1 VSGTYFQVDLQELEQ
16 LISDLGSADQL
27 MSDALN
33 AMKSTGGSTSIGTSE
48 LDQACGDFQ
57 NAWQYGLGKLGDAIK
72 GTLDGVKQNQKVY
85 SQVEN
90 QVAQAMSQLKGA
102 L

>member
-16 LISDLGSADQL
+16 LISDLGSAHDL
-27 MSDALN
+27 MADALN
-33 AMKSTGGSTSIGTSE
+33 AMKSAESGGSVGTSE
-48 LDQACGDFQ
+48 LDQAAGDFQ
-57 NAWQYGLGKLGDAIK
+57 NAWQYGLGKLSDAIK

-85 SQVEN
+85 SQVEQ
-90 QVAQAMSQLKGA
+90 QVTQAMNELKGA